1 MHTRHLARTR
11 FNTTKRNRT
20 LMASPEGSLTSGQFE
35 IMQLL
40 WESKDGLTVVE
51 IWETIGVDR
60 DVSRHYGLVFGTC
73 LRITRN
79 PQDAEELTQEC
90 FFDLVRHASHI
101 RTSLAGWLHQVAT
114 NLAINRLRDERPGSE
129 IEPLVDQ
136 ALMEIPEHLRTPILM
151 HYLEGVTHVVCIRP
165 CP

>member
-1 MHTRHLARTR
+1 MENLEQTTSGKWSSEISDHLLLDRYLA
-11 FNTTKRNRT
+11 NR
-20 LMASPEGSLTSGQFE
+20 SPEFFLE
-35 IMQLL
+35 L
-40 WESKDGLTVVE
+40 
-51 IWETIGVDR
+51 
-60 DVSRHYGLVFGTC
+60 VSRHYGLVFGTC

-151 HYLEGVTHVVCIRP
+151 HYLEGVTQVVCIRP